1 MKTKD
6 LKALVAKSDVELGKT
21 LIDKKLELEK
31 VLLAISTGKEK
42 NFKKGKNLR
51 REIAQVLTILN
62 QKKLIKA
69 EKK

>member
-6 LKALVAKSDVELGKT
+6 LKALVTNSDVELRKV
-21 LIDKKLELEK
+21 LVDKKLELEK

-42 NFKKGKNLR
+42 NLKKGKNLR
-51 REIAQVLTILN
+51 KEIAQVLTLIN
-62 QKKLIKA
+62 HKKLIEA